1 MFVIIPNSVPDFLF
15 LFLFFLFFF
24 YEYQILFCHFYFSGV
39 QEINM
44 DNLDKDSFNVFNNL
58 DFMYVNSYHCERN
71 FISSFC
77 FYPSFFFFCSFL
89 LFTDTLANFI
99 TVWRSHRRYKV
110 VRQPATVSYY
120 LQQLKEERKK
130 FLRRIFI
137 YLNSGKRSFVL
148 VALARHAYVEGC
160 SLGNILRNFHRQCSC
175 TLGTIHCEGW
185 ESCFEYPD

>member
-77 FYPSFFFFCSFL
+77 FYPSFFFFLLVLAFYRYFSKFHYCMTFASKVQGCSPASDGKL
-89 LFTDTLANFI
+89 LF
-99 TVWRSHRRYKV
+99 
-110 VRQPATVSYY
+110 ATT
-120 LQQLKEERKK
+120 KGRKK
-130 FLRRIFI
+130 KILTS
-137 YLNSGKRSFVL
+137 YLHL
-148 VALARHAYVEGC
+148 
-160 SLGNILRNFHRQCSC
+160 
-175 TLGTIHCEGW
+175 
-185 ESCFEYPD
+185 FEFWKKVFRPCRTC